1 MYGKTYQV
9 GIHLPTRMRN
19 VLELEE
25 DKVEGGRASE
35 VETKKESKRCSNMKQ
50 TGQVQVCVKN
60 IVGGIKAESR
70 DSVVG
75 IVTRLRAGRPSSHGS
90 VPGKEKRVV
99 AFANPLYR
107 TLSLSI
113 FPLLRTWE
121 FLQG

>member
-1 MYGKTYQV
+1 M
-9 GIHLPTRMRN
+9 
-19 VLELEE
+19 LELEE